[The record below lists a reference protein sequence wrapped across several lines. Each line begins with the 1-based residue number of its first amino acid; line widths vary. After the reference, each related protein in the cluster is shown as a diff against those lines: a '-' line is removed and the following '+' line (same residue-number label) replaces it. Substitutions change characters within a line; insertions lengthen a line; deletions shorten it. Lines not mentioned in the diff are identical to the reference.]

1 MQTPKQISP
10 RSLPKEYLIYAIPIG
25 LLIVTLANHLYI
37 HRAWLISSPYI
48 FSVTIL
54 PTLAIQLK
62 RRYTIEI
69 NRMVLHSMIAW
80 LLCNIIYAISCFL
93 P

>member
-10 RSLPKEYLIYAIPIG
+10 KSLPKEYLIYAIPIG

-48 FSVTIL
+48 FSVTML
-54 PTLAIQLK
+54 PHLCIGLK
-62 RRYTIEI
+62 RHYSLNV
-69 NRMVLHSMIAW
+69 NRVVKHGAIAW
-80 LLCNIIYAISCFL
+80 LLCNIIYAISCFT